1 MVHRAWPFPVGS
13 RDRVAWTYGPT
24 TDADLMAIEIARGK
38 RYFPEWN
45 TGRWWMSHEAYSG
58 NRRSSLSNFE
68 SGLRIFADHGIG
80 VVAVLFNRWR
90 DTVCR
95 RHMKLTLGG
104 RRNLTP
110 SVILTLSRG
119 QGEVGAKRGGLG

>member
-1 MVHRAWPFPVGS
+1 M
-13 RDRVAWTYGPT
+13 AWTCGPT

-45 TGRWWMSHEAYSG
+45 TARWWMSHEAYQ
-58 NRRSSLSNFE
+58 RQPAKFLANFE

-90 DTVCR
+90 DPVCR
-95 RHMKLTLGG
+95 RHMKLTPWRQAKSDSLRDPDLESRSGG
-104 RRNLTP
+104 
-110 SVILTLSRG
+110 SG
-119 QGEVGAKRGGLG
+119 C